1 MYAQTLYKVITP
13 VKQNTISRLNKSKKW
28 KYGYDKEHDIVVIS
42 KTGQIGEIYNIQNL
56 RIALPKARLRL
67 TTQTIAGLLRNF
79 LKS

>member
-42 KTGQIGEIYNIQNL
+42 KVQ
-56 RIALPKARLRL
+56 RSWVVLRL
-67 TTQTIAGLLRNF
+67 VQLLHCAGKGEDSF
-79 LKS
+79 